1 MSDADGVPTD
11 RLSELIREV
20 MGRIAGAT
28 NAWVKARAAA
38 GETSDGALESICIHS
53 AGRLLMSTF
62 TIEDILQPDG
72 IERLYRALDSVELE
86 TGPIPEQLTK
96 FKA

>member
-11 RLSELIREV
+11 ALSELIREC

-38 GETSDGALESICIHS
+38 GETTDGALESIVIHS
-53 AGRLLMSTF
+53 AGRLLMSAF
-62 TIEDILQPDG
+62 NIEDVLQPEG